1 MMLGEDLSFEVNRCI
16 SCGACNIVCPL
27 FIVTGFQE
35 TAGPRARLRLLSMVN
50 TGALEFS
57 VEFLEYLYDCMSCG
71 KCNEACPVE
80 LKISDLIV
88 KVREFFIGQGYV
100 PPFNIVQLPRK
111 VKDSNSFFGD
121 SQAKGVWLPPD
132 FKPEKASILYYAGC
146 WAQEYPEIPL
156 SSFELIKR
164 VEGNVTTL
172 GYEEPCSGRILEMA
186 GYSDVVEEIR
196 PRLVERVREVSPEKV
211 VSSCSVS
218 VRAFKFMGLEA
229 TSLSNF
235 LLEALRSGKI
245 KLKQP
250 IRLRKHKV
258 SVIPSCQ
265 SEWEAKEIV
274 EMVEGEN
281 FTELPDWACCDC
293 GAVLSS
299 LLDGSSFNKWAER
312 VLKEAKERQVNVL
325 VVEEPSCFGLITKYI
340 NENKVKG
347 IKIIPLSQFI
357 LNRT

>member
-1 MMLGEDLSFEVNRCI
+1 LSFEVNRCI

-27 FIVTGFQE
+27 FVVSGFQE
-35 TAGPRARLRLLSMVN
+35 TAGPRARLRLLSMVD
-50 TGALEFS
+50 TGSLEFS

-71 KCNEACPVE
+71 KCDEVCPVD

-88 KVREFFIGQGYV
+88 KVREFFISQGYV

-111 VKDSNSFFGD
+111 VKESSSFFGD
-121 SQAKGVWLPPD
+121 SQVKGVWLPPD
-132 FKPEKASILYYAGC
+132 FKPKKADVLYYAGC

-164 VEGNVTTL
+164 VEKSVTTL
-172 GYEEPCSGRILEMA
+172 GFDEPCSGRVLELA

-196 PRLVERVREVSPEKV
+196 PRLVEKVEGVSPKRV
-211 VSSCSVS
+211 ISSCGISVETFES
-218 VRAFKFMGLEA
+218 MGLEA
-229 TSLSNF
+229 IPLSKF
-235 LLEALRSGKI
+235 LLEAVRAGKI
-245 KLKQP
+245 RLKQP

-265 SEWEAKEIV
+265 SEWEAKELV
-274 EMVEGEN
+274 EMAEGDN
-281 FTELPDWACCDC
+281 FTEMPDWACCDC

-299 LLDGSSFNKWAER
+299 LLDESLFKKWADK
-312 VLKEAKERQVNVL
+312 VLNEARERQVNVL
-325 VVEEPSCFGLITKYI
+325 VIEEPSCFGLLTKYI

-347 IKIIPLSQFI
+347 IKVISLSQFI